1 MKVNFED
8 KYIFLEGDGFSIRL
22 MPPYQ
27 AVKPH
32 KYPVKD
38 KVLLYVVET
47 KDKLYF
53 MHTNVNFFFFTEKNE
68 IQLDEMEKL
77 RDQLKEIYKKRYIM
91 K

>member
-1 MKVNFED
+1 
-8 KYIFLEGDGFSIRL
+8 LEEDGFSIRL
-22 MPPYQ
+22 IPPYQ

-32 KYPVKD
+32 KDPVKD
-38 KVLLYVVET
+38 KFLLYVVET

-53 MHTNVNFFFFTEKNE
+53 MHTNVNFFFFIEKNE